1 VGPVTPP
8 TPPTPPT
15 SPTSPTSL
23 PLARLLGMAYRQLV
37 DDLHAAL
44 RARGWTDV
52 REVYGFVLLAVRE
65 ADTTTTALAEL
76 LGVSKQAT
84 SKLLDAMEEGGYVR
98 RRPDEHDGRVKVVGI
113 EPRGREL
120 LDAVEA
126 VYVEL
131 EEGWAEVIG
140 VTGLEQTR
148 RRLER
153 VLRSR
158 HGAVLPPL
166 RPT

>member
-1 VGPVTPP
+1 MPERESPGFELPFLLFAGFRSLIDETHRRLADQGHPDLRPAHGFAMQAVG
-8 TPPTPPT
+8 
-15 SPTSPTSL
+15 
-23 PLARLLGMAYRQLV
+23 LGGVSAS
-37 DDLHAAL
+37 
-44 RARGWTDV
+44 
-52 REVYGFVLLAVRE
+52 
-65 ADTTTTALAEL
+65 EL
-76 LGVSKQAT
+76 GRRLGVSKQAT
-84 SKLLDAMEEGGYVR
+84 SKLLDAMEDGGYVR

-158 HGAVLPPL
+158 HGAVLPSL